1 MKTYSRGANAQIST
15 NFNSRE
21 FNCKCG
27 KCKTTLI
34 DTQLVN
40 YLQLIRNHFGKPITI
55 NSGYRCAD
63 HNKAVGGASKS
74 RHTLGQAADIV
85 VVGVEPKEVA
95 KYAESIGVK
104 GIGLYDSFTHVDT
117 RATKSFWLGH
127 EQKPVASFGGAPN
140 NPTNSEVTVSLPT
153 LQRGS
158 RGKYVGVLQALL
170 GIAVDN
176 EFGKN
181 TEAAVKALQK
191 KHGLSTDGIAGA
203 KTWGAA
209 FK

>member
-1 MKTYSRGANAQIST
+1 MKTYSRGANAQLST

-27 KCKTTLI
+27 KCESTLI

-40 YLQLIRNHFGKPITI
+40 YLQLIRNHFGKPVTI
-55 NSGYRCAD
+55 DSGYRCAD
-63 HNKAVGGASKS
+63 HNKAVGGASGSK
-74 RHTLGQAADIV
+74 HTLGQAADIV
-85 VVGVEPKEVA
+85 VNGVEPKEVA

-117 RATKSFWLGH
+117 RATKSFWLGY
-127 EQKPVASFGGAPN
+127 EQKYTESFGGAPSSQ
-140 NPTNSEVTVSLPT
+140 TSSAVTVYLPV

-158 RGKYVGVLQALL
+158 KGKHVGVLQALL
-170 GIAVDN
+170 GITADN
-176 EFGKN
+176 DFGKK

-191 KHGLSTDGIAGA
+191 KHGITESGKVDA
-203 KTWGAA
+203 KTWVAA
-209 FK
+209 FE

>member
-1 MKTYSRGANAQIST
+1 MKTYRREANEQLSA

-34 DTQLVN
+34 DTQLVG
-40 YLQLIRNHFGKPITI
+40 YLQLIRNHFGKPVTI
-55 NSGYRCAD
+55 NSAYRCAE

-74 RHTLGQAADIV
+74 KHTLGQAADIV
-85 VVGVEPKEVA
+85 VKGVEPKEVA

-117 RATKSFWLGH
+117 RAAKSFWVGY
-127 EQKPVASFGGAPN
+127 EQKHAESFCGAPG
-140 NPTNSEVTVSLPT
+140 SEITVNLPT

-158 RGKYVGVLQALL
+158 KGKYVGVLQALV
-170 GIAVDN
+170 GVTVDKD
-176 EFGKN
+176 FGKK
-181 TEAAVKALQK
+181 TEAAVKALQR
-191 KHGLSTDGIAGA
+191 KHGIGESGKADA